1 MKRKRHTEQQ
11 IVFALKQVQAG
22 TSVKAQCRQMGIT
35 EATFYRWKKQ
45 YDGLGV
51 SELHEL
57 KSLREENDKLK
68 KLVANLTLDK
78 HILQE
83 VIEKKL

>member
-11 IVFALKQVQAG
+11 IVYALKQVQSG
-22 TSVKAQCRQMGIT
+22 TSVKALCRQMGIT

-57 KSLREENDKLK
+57 KQLREENDKLK

>member
-1 MKRKRHTEQQ
+1 MSSN
-11 IVFALKQVQAG
+11 G
-22 TSVKAQCRQMGIT
+22 DT